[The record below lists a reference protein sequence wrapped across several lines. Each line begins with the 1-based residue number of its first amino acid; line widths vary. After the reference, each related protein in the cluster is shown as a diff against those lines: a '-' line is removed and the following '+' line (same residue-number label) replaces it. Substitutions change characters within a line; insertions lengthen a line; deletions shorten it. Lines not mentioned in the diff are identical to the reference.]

1 MKKKKTRQDKL
12 AIAEKVGRKKYESIY
27 TISLRRKTH
36 IYSIQV
42 WSKKIKNKNGQ
53 LLGLDKPTISAYD
66 SLLPSLNITICPS
79 LTLTK
84 KH

>member
-1 MKKKKTRQDKL
+1 M
-12 AIAEKVGRKKYESIY
+12 YERIY
-27 TISLRRKTH
+27 YISLRRKTH
-36 IYSIQV
+36 IQRHEV
-42 WSKKIKNKNGQ
+42 KIKNKNGQ

>member
-1 MKKKKTRQDKL
+1 MKKNKTRETSNSRKGGKKNVRKHILYKL
-12 AIAEKVGRKKYESIY
+12 KKKDTY
-27 TISLRRKTH
+27 TKA
-36 IYSIQV
+36 
-42 WSKKIKNKNGQ
+42 WSKNKKNKNGQ